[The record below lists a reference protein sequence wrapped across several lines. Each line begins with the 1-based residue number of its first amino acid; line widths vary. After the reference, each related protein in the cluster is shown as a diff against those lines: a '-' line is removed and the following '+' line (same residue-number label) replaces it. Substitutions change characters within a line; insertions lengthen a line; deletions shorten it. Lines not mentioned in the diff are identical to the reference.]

1 MADLSAS
8 IAEAISNT
16 LSPHGPQRRNAEAF
30 LARHATS
37 TAELPVLLLQ
47 FISSESVA
55 LHVRQAAAVFFKNTT
70 SRVYAADEGPSPL
83 MPAYDHVKASIIDLM
98 LASPTSVRRQLG
110 AVLSTIADHDYPKQ
124 WPRLVPVLTEK
135 VAALIKPADSVQPP
149 TKIISVINWPI
160 LTAVLETLQT
170 VFDRYPERMRSDPLF
185 TEINYSLSHSQ
196 EHVLALFQL
205 VAKVI
210 EDDFASQDSQLVTAV
225 LRCANVLIRIFYCL
239 SWQDLP
245 AYFEDHLQ
253 EYMAELRKFLAF
265 FNDSV
270 DSLSDD
276 EPSPL
281 DDVHAS
287 VMEVANLYAT
297 KFDEDFRPYLPQFIS
312 DAWALLIR
320 RGSTPRFDIVVTT
333 GIKFLSSV
341 ARSPDFH
348 LFKDRS
354 TLGEICNRIV
364 IPNIE
369 IRDEDVELFED
380 EPREYVR
387 QDLEGSDSGTR
398 RRGAVEL
405 VKGLCVHYDQQVTDI
420 FSSYVQS
427 ISSPQTDWRKRDT
440 AIYLVI
446 ALGWKSGTLM
456 RGISETS
463 SLINIVQFF
472 TSFVLGPL
480 KEDAKDASAIKSP
493 ILTADLIKFVIAFRH
508 HLPIEGCKEAM
519 AVCGSLLAAPL
530 VVVRTYAAACIER
543 ILTMRDA
550 EAGGGANAIARNGSV
565 RAKSAPRITKE
576 DMVPLLP
583 SILPNVVSAVK
594 SAGRPDE
601 YLMRLI
607 LRLCTVCKDGMAP
620 HVTAVLNVLVELLV
634 AVTSNPA
641 NPLFNHYLFECL
653 AAMIRFNA
661 NANTVGTFENV
672 LMRPLCD
679 ILIGDVTEFGPYV
692 FQLFG
697 QLMNAHEGTLPGQY
711 KTFMGPT
718 LNPAMWER
726 RAYVSG
732 MVLYIE
738 MYIRNAREQLVSDGQ
753 MEATLGVFQKLIASK
768 ATDHYGL
775 HLLSVMFEVFDLSI
789 LGGYIRAIFN
799 ALMVRLSRAKT
810 PKYVNYLLCAL
821 STFVLRFGAD
831 EMRRGLNEVDG
842 QVFAMLLKQVWI
854 PDVVKIRPTRQ
865 RKLCSFALTEIAC
878 GSKLCT
884 GEPFIQMWPEVVNA
898 NVALIEGI
906 VLEDAEVD
914 DIVGG
919 GEEDEEDMSVLLG
932 AAETYS
938 ATVSELKW
946 GISVLGRPSPLVQEK
961 DAKVVLYTK
970 LTDFLEKMPTF
981 RNLFEKRV
989 DPQAQKAFSNYIA
1002 LAAGR

>member
-8 IAEAISNT
+8 IAEAISNS

-30 LARHATS
+30 LAQHAAS
-37 TAELPVLLLQ
+37 TAELPILLLR
-47 FISSESVA
+47 FISSESAA
-55 LHVRQAAAVFFKNTT
+55 LHIRQAAAVFFKNTT

-98 LASPTSVRRQLG
+98 LASPTSVRLQLG
-110 AVLSTIADHDYPKQ
+110 AVLSTIADHDYPQ
-124 WPRLVPVLTEK
+124 NWPRLVPALTEK
-135 VAALIKPADSVQPP
+135 VAALMVPAENVQPP
-149 TKIISVINWPI
+149 TKLISVINWPL

-185 TEINYSLSHSQ
+185 TEINYSLLHSQ

-205 VAKVI
+205 IAKVI
-210 EDDFASQDSQLVTAV
+210 DDDFASQDSKLVVAV
-225 LRCANVLIRIFYCL
+225 LRCAKVLIRIFYCL

-245 AYFEDHLQ
+245 AYFEDHLRQ
-253 EYMAELRKFLAF
+253 YMAELRKFLAF
-265 FNDSV
+265 FSEAV
-270 DSLSDD
+270 DSLSND
-276 EPSPL
+276 EPGPL
-281 DDVHAS
+281 DNVHAS

-297 KFDEDFRPYLPQFIS
+297 KFDEDFRPFLPQFIS

-348 LFKDRS
+348 LFKESS

-369 IRDEDVELFED
+369 IRDEDVEMFED

-405 VKGLCVHYDQQVTDI
+405 VKALCVHYEQQVTDI

-440 AIYLVI
+440 AIYLVV

-480 KEDAKDASAIKSP
+480 KEDAKNASAIESP

-519 AVCGSLLAAPL
+519 TVCGNLIAAPL

-543 ILTMRDA
+543 ILTMRDS
-550 EAGGGANAIARNGSV
+550 EAGGGAAVARNGSV
-565 RAKSAPRITKE
+565 RGKSALRITKE

-607 LRLCTVCKDGMAP
+607 LRLCTVCKDGMSP
-620 HVTAVLNVLVELLV
+620 YVEAVLKVLVELLV
-634 AVTSNPA
+634 AVISNPA

-653 AAMIRFNA
+653 AALIRFNA
-661 NANTVGTFENV
+661 NATTVGTFESV
-672 LMRPLCD
+672 LMQPMCD

-692 FQLFG
+692 FQLFS
-697 QLMNAHEGTLPGQY
+697 QLMNAHEGALPGQY

-726 RAYVSG
+726 RAYIAG

-738 MYIRNAREQLVSDGQ
+738 MYIRNAKEQLVSDGQ

-775 HLLSVMFEVFDLSI
+775 HLVSVIFEVFDLQI
-789 LGGYIRAIFN
+789 LRGYIRAIFN

-810 PKYVNYLLCAL
+810 PKYVNYLLSAL

-842 QVFAMLLKQVWI
+842 QVFAMLLKQVWV

-865 RKLCSFALTEIAC
+865 RKLCSLALTEVAC
-878 GSKLCT
+878 GSKLCVE
-884 GEPFIQMWPEVVNA
+884 EPFVQMWPDIVNA

-906 VLEDAEVD
+906 VLEDADAD
-914 DIVGG
+914 DLIGG

-946 GISVLGRPSPLVQEK
+946 GISVLGRPSPLVQGK
-961 DAKVVLYTK
+961 DTKVVLYTK
-970 LTDFLEKMPTF
+970 LTDFLEKMPSF
-981 RNLFEKRV
+981 KSLFEKKV
-989 DPQAQKAFSNYIA
+989 DPQAQKAFSNYVA
-1002 LAAGR
+1002 LAPGR